1 MSSRVLTGA
10 ENRTHGRITHA
21 MAQPTIL
28 TVQEVAA
35 YLRLHTVT
43 VYRMAQN
50 GALPAFRV
58 GRRWRFK
65 RDQIEQW
72 VAEHQTTNST
82 AVMQSQGA
90 ARGRT
95 QRPKAG
101 RR

>member
-1 MSSRVLTGA
+1 
-10 ENRTHGRITHA
+10 
-21 MAQPTIL
+21 MAHPTIL

-50 GALPAFRV
+50 GDLPAFRV

-65 RDQIEQW
+65 LEQIEQW
-72 VAEHQTTNST
+72 VDDHRATNST
-82 AVMQSQGA
+82 TSTNNA
-90 ARGRT
+90 AGPRS
-95 QRPKAG
+95 G

>member
-1 MSSRVLTGA
+1 
-10 ENRTHGRITHA
+10 

-35 YLRLHTVT
+35 YLRLHAVT

-50 GALPAFRV
+50 GELPAFRV
-58 GRRWRFK
+58 GRRWRFR

-72 VAEHQTTNST
+72 VAGHQTANSMD
-82 AVMQSQGA
+82 AIHPNSP
-90 ARGRT
+90 ARAR
-95 QRPKAG
+95 RERRMG

>member
-1 MSSRVLTGA
+1 
-10 ENRTHGRITHA
+10 

-35 YLRLHTVT
+35 YLRLHAVT

-50 GALPAFRV
+50 GDLPAFRV

-72 VAEHQTTNST
+72 LADRQASN
-82 AVMQSQGA
+82 AVSSPPDGAGPPGTDHRQS
-90 ARGRT
+90 
-95 QRPKAG
+95 G